1 MSEGELRVDVWLWAA
16 RFFKTRR
23 LSHEAIV
30 GGKVEVNGSG
40 CKPAR
45 TVKPGDRLRVLRG
58 NERLEVEVLQIS
70 AKRGATSVA
79 QELYRETA
87 ESRAARELE
96 RVAFRLQGASGPER
110 RPGKSERR
118 LLRRLK
124 HGVE

>member
-1 MSEGELRVDVWLWAA
+1 MAEGELRVDVWLWAA
-16 RFFKTRR
+16 RFFRTRR

-30 GGKVEVNGSG
+30 GGKVEVNGGG

-58 NERLEVEVLQIS
+58 HERMEVEVLRIS
-70 AKRGATSVA
+70 AKRGAASVA
-79 QELYRETA
+79 QELYRETT

-96 RVAFRLQGASGPER
+96 RETIRLHGASGPER
-110 RPGKSERR
+110 RPGKSDRR

-124 HGVE
+124 HNG

>member
-1 MSEGELRVDVWLWAA
+1 MAEGELRVDVWLWAA

-30 GGKVEVNGSG
+30 GGKVEVNGSA

-45 TVKPGDRLRVLRG
+45 TVKPGDSLRLLRG
-58 NERLEVEVLQIS
+58 HERLEVEVLQVS
-70 AKRGATSVA
+70 AKRGAASIA
-79 QELYRETA
+79 QELYRETV

-96 RVAFRLQGASGPER
+96 REAIRLQGASGPER
-110 RPGKSERR
+110 RPGKADRR

-124 HGVE
+124 HGG

>member
-1 MSEGELRVDVWLWAA
+1 MAEGELRVDVWLWAA

-70 AKRGATSVA
+70 AKRGGASMA
-79 QELYRETA
+79 QELYRETT
-87 ESRAARELE
+87 ESRAARELQRE
-96 RVAFRLQGASGPER
+96 AARLQGASGPER
-110 RPGKSERR
+110 RPGKFDRR

-124 HGVE
+124 HGG